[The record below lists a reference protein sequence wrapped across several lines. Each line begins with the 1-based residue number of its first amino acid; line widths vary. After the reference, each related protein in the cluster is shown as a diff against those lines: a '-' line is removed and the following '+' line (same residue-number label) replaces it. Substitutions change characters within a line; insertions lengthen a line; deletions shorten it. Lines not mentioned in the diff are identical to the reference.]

1 MLEYYDSL
9 SKKYR
14 LPGRQFL
21 EYERDC
27 YRKYIKMLK
36 NVSRVLVEKAKAQA
50 RETAKMTIINHTGTA
65 RANFDKEIIHILEVF
80 EIDVREQ
87 K

>member
-1 MLEYYDSL
+1 
-9 SKKYR
+9 
-14 LPGRQFL
+14 
-21 EYERDC
+21 
-27 YRKYIKMLK
+27 MLK